1 MKTQKEIIVRDG
13 VYICP
18 ECGGRRITEISQNVL
33 IKAKNING
41 GAEINPYTGRH
52 YMSNRDKAFAY
63 DKASIDGI
71 GCWYYE
77 CRKCGWKSDL
87 LTE

>member
-1 MKTQKEIIVRDG
+1 MSKKIIIRDE

-18 ECGGRRITEISQNVL
+18 ECGNKRITEITQNAL
-33 IKAKNING
+33 IKMKNVNG
-41 GAEINPYTGRH
+41 GGTINPKSGRH
-52 YMSNRDKAFAY
+52 YMSNRDKALAY
-63 DKASIDGI
+63 DNACLDGI

-87 LTE
+87 LVE